1 MHIIPIPKR
10 WKERTEFFDLSNLL
24 TCDIGDFSDS
34 LVTILAKDLKLKT
47 PPKIDTKANIQFIK
61 SKLKEEEYILDV
73 NSDNVIIKASTD
85 KGCFYAIKT
94 LKQLTHNKKIQGCYI
109 EDSPDLEIRG
119 FMVDISRSK
128 VPTLT
133 TLKQMVDL
141 LSDLKY
147 NHMELY
153 VEGFSFEYQSFKE
166 VLEDNNYIKLNEYL
180 ELEKYAN
187 ERFIDLVPNQNGF
200 GHMGDWLARK
210 EYKKLAECEQGFT
223 IWGCH
228 RPPSTLDPTN
238 KGSHKLVKQ
247 MYEDML
253 PHFKSKYFNMNFDE
267 PYELGYGKSKEK
279 CDASSK
285 EDVYIEYLMPLY
297 RLVKKY
303 QKTPM
308 IWGDVIIHNPNAIE
322 KLPNDLIVID
332 WGYHKKY
339 DFDAHAQMLKEKKKK
354 FMMAPGTNT
363 WSTIS
368 FRYDD
373 MIETIKNS
381 CLALKQYGGI
391 GMLLTDWG
399 DIGHLQYL
407 PFSYPGII
415 YGAQS
420 SWAEPNEEVIKIYLR
435 KIVGDELADSII
447 ELSKYTQLEGE
458 YRDYG
463 SRLFSLILWA
473 EHSMRQE
480 NQAEFFLSKIKSNFI
495 DDDNLD
501 KLEKLF
507 KENLSIIRPIES
519 IEKAEIE
526 NSINLL
532 LTLVDIHRNMKKVI
546 NENQNNLF
554 EKDILI
560 LEAYLKQH
568 YEMWKFRNIEPGYIP
583 SSNRINWL
591 IKILKE
597 IDGRRTYE
605 NN

>member
-1 MHIIPIPKR
+1 MHIVPIPKR
-10 WKERTEFFDLSNLL
+10 WEERNDIFLLTDHL
-24 TCDIGDFSDS
+24 TCDIGSFDEN
-34 LVTILAKDLKLKT
+34 LIKILAKDLKLKYI
-47 PPKIDTKANIQFIK
+47 PMKNEKPDIIFIK
-61 SKLKEEEYILDV
+61 SRLKNEEYTLEI
-73 NSDNVIIKASTD
+73 NSKEIIIKASTD
-85 KGCFYAIKT
+85 KGIFYGIKT
-94 LKQLTHNKKIQGCYI
+94 LKQLVEKNKIKGCYI
-109 EDSPDLEIRG
+109 EDSPDLDVRG
-119 FMVDISRSK
+119 FMIDISRSK
-128 VPTLT
+128 VPTIK
-133 TLKQMVDL
+133 TLKEMVEL

-147 NHMELY
+147 NHLELY
-153 VEGFSFEYQSFKE
+153 VEGFSYEYQSFKE
-166 VLEDNNYIKLNEYL
+166 VLDDNNYIRLSEYL

-200 GHMGDWLARK
+200 GHMADWLARK
-210 EYKKLAECEQGFT
+210 EYKKLAECENGFT

-228 RPPSTLDPTN
+228 RPSSTLDPTN
-238 KGSHKLVKQ
+238 KGSHKLVKR

-279 CDASSK
+279 CDESSK

-297 RLVKKY
+297 KLVKKY

-308 IWGDVIIHNPNAIE
+308 IWADVIINNHSAIE
-322 KLPNDLIVID
+322 KIPNDLIVID

-339 DFDAHAQMLKEKKKK
+339 DFDTHAKILNEKKKK
-354 FMMAPGTNT
+354 FMMAPGTVT
-363 WSTIS
+363 WSSIS
-368 FRYDD
+368 GRYDD

-381 CLALKQYGGI
+381 CNALKKYQGL

-420 SWAEPNEEVIKIYLR
+420 SWSDPNEEVIKKYLD
-435 KIVGDELADSII
+435 KMVGSEISNAII
-447 ELSKYTQLEGE
+447 ELSKYTRLEGE

-463 SRLFSLILWA
+463 SRLFSLILWS

-480 NQAEFFLSKIKSNFI
+480 NQVEFFLSKIKSNLI
-495 DDDNLD
+495 TDENLD
-501 KLEKLF
+501 KLEKIF
-507 KENLSIIRPIES
+507 KDNLNLIRPIES
-519 IEKAEIE
+519 IEKAEVE

-532 LTLVDIHRNMKKVI
+532 LTLVDIQKNMKKVI
-546 NENQNNLF
+546 NEDQKNIF
-554 EKDILI
+554 DKDILI

-583 SSNRINWL
+583 SSNRIKWL

-605 NN
+605 IN